1 MQYQRLT
8 LDTLNIRNE
17 INTQFVSAMSSY
29 RSDLAAYRITQ
40 ENIEIAQD
48 VYNTVKL
55 QYNQGVKTYLEVIV
69 SETDLMS
76 ARINNLNALFMLMFS
91 KLDVQRATGKIS
103 VDY

>member
-1 MQYQRLT
+1 M
-8 LDTLNIRNE
+8 
-17 INTQFVSAMSSY
+17 ASY
-29 RSDLAAYRITQ
+29 KSDLASYKMSLQ
-40 ENIEIAQD
+40 NVEIAQE

-55 QYNQGVKTYLEVIV
+55 QYNQGIKTYLEVIV

-91 KLDVQRATGKIS
+91 KIDVKHALGEIT

>member
-1 MQYQRLT
+1 MQYERLA

-17 INTQFVSAMSSY
+17 MNTQFVAAMSSY
-29 RSDLAAYRITQ
+29 KSDLASYLMTRQ
-40 ENIEIAQD
+40 NIEIAQE

-55 QYNQGVKTYLEVIV
+55 QYNQGIKTYLELIV

-91 KLDVQRATGKIS
+91 KLDVQRASGTIS

>member
-1 MQYQRLT
+1 M
-8 LDTLNIRNE
+8 
-17 INTQFVSAMSSY
+17 NTQFVSAMAAY
-29 RSDLAAYRITQ
+29 KSDLASYRMTSQ
-40 ENIEIAQD
+40 NIEIAGE

-55 QYNQGVKTYLEVIV
+55 QYNQGIKTYLEVIV

-91 KLDVQRATGKIS
+91 KLDVQRATGSIS